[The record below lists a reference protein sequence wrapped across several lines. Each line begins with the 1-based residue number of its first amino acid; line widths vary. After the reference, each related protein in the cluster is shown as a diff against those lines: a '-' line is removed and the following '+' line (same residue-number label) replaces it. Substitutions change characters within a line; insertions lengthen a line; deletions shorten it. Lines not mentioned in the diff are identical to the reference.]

1 MNTAIGGYLL
11 GSVSGGRFALTLT
24 IKYSTLNHGFI
35 FHIG

>member
-11 GSVSGGRFALTLT
+11 GSVSGGRFALTT
-24 IKYSTLNHGFI
+24 PTKYSTLNHGFI